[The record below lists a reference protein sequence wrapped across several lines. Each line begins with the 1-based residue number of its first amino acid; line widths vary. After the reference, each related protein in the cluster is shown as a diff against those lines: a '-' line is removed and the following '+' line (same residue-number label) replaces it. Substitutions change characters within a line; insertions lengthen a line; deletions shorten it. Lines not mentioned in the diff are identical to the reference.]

1 MWRLLGARGERSLPR
16 AGEAA
21 GLARPGRDA
30 GRRHAEGG
38 DRPVGSLPWGPEGI
52 RVPVQARTIWV
63 RVSRAGHVM
72 TMVAKQLPRVGGALA
87 PSVLGPE
94 GCFPQPCLSSAL
106 CRDRPRCVRPGRAPA
121 ADPGHSVL
129 LS

>member
-87 PSVLGPE
+87 PSVRGARGL
-94 GCFPQPCLSSAL
+94 L
-106 CRDRPRCVRPGRAPA
+106 PA
-121 ADPGHSVL
+121 AVFLQRPLPRQAEVCPPWEGAGS
-129 LS
+129 

>member
-30 GRRHAEGG
+30 EGG
-38 DRPVGSLPWGPEGI
+38 DRPVGSLPWGLEGI

-72 TMVAKQLPRVGGALA
+72 TMAAKQLPRVGGALA
-87 PSVLGPE
+87 PSVRGARGL
-94 GCFPQPCLSSAL
+94 L
-106 CRDRPRCVRPGRAPA
+106 PA
-121 ADPGHSVL
+121 AVFLQRPLPRQAEVCPPWEGAGS
-129 LS
+129 